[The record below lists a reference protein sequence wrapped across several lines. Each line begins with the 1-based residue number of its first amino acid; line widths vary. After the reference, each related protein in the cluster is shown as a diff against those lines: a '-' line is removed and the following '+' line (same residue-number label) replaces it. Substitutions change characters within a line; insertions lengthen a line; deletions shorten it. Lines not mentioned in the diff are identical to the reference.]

1 MACRIDA
8 DVDALP
14 DPLPSDLTDVE
25 ERHAGAAA
33 QLAKEILMVLAGI
46 ETKTGGSMAAAERSV
61 FFKDAYDRWVGAVE
75 KHNDKT
81 PILYYLD
88 WTTATCS
95 SRVTGKNMYRK
106 FSEGLKVFHNQ
117 FNPLWKK
124 VLGGNVSGR
133 SAEELW
139 EDFLVYLYLQRKGVK
154 AGNME
159 EMFEAADREEIQPEI
174 MERKC
179 MWVHAYKHLG
189 PPAEKLRPPFSVHE
203 ILAEPSNLQRRGTD
217 WKKRKAEGLSRKTSK
232 EKMARM
238 HKTATLRARAT
249 AAVSNDVI
257 DLKDKVV
264 LAAAITHQTAADTPT
279 SLLTKTER
287 IA

>member
-8 DVDALP
+8 AVAALP

-61 FFKDAYDRWVGAVE
+61 FFKDAYDKWVGAVE
-75 KHNDKT
+75 KHNDQT
-81 PILYYLD
+81 PILDYLD

-139 EDFLVYLYLQRKGVK
+139 EDFLLYLHLERKGVK
-154 AGNME
+154 AGDLN
-159 EMFEAADREEIQPEI
+159 EMFETADREEFEPES
-174 MERKC
+174 MEKKS
-179 MWVHAYKHLG
+179 MWVHAYKHLR
-189 PPAEKLRPPFSVHE
+189 E
-203 ILAEPSNLQRRGTD
+203 
-217 WKKRKAEGLSRKTSK
+217 
-232 EKMARM
+232 
-238 HKTATLRARAT
+238 T
-249 AAVSNDVI
+249 AAAV
-257 DLKDKVV
+257 
-264 LAAAITHQTAADTPT
+264 
-279 SLLTKTER
+279 
-287 IA
+287 